1 MRITQVVKIEDVDG
15 QFGPQKKIT
24 VNDELGK
31 MVSGWVPVQKFNAA
45 EWVIGG
51 TPDVDVTQNGK
62 YWNFKLKSKKAPTGD
77 NDRVL
82 NGLVELF
89 KMVKKLQS
97 DLDEIKAKI
106 IPEQLPGQDSYEET
120 PF

>member
-24 VNDELGK
+24 VNDEMGK
-31 MVSGWVPVQKFNAA
+31 MVSGWVPAQKFNAA

-62 YWNFKLKSKKAPTGD
+62 YWNFKLKSKKAAPSD
-77 NDRVL
+77 DRVL
-82 NGLVELF
+82 NGIVELF

-97 DLDEIKAKI
+97 DVEEIKAVVKSE
-106 IPEQLPGQDSYEET
+106 PMPGQDSYEET